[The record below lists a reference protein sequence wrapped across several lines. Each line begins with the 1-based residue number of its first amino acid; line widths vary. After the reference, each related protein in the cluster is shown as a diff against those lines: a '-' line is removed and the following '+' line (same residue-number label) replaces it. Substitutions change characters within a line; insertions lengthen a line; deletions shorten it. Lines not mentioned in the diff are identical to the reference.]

1 MQENANCHVIFILGY
16 GNNYICFGDVCTSN
30 LRLCESS
37 NYFNSSSDLR
47 SVLFLP
53 DINWWVVTFVVIRFE
68 WVFSRHCGND

>member
-1 MQENANCHVIFILGY
+1 MQENADCHVIFILGC

-53 DINWWVVTFVVIRFE
+53 DTN
-68 WVFSRHCGND
+68 